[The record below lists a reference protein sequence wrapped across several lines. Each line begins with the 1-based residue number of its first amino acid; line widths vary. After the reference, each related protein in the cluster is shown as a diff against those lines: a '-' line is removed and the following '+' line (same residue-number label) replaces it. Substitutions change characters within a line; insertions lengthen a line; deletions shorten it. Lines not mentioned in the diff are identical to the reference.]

1 MNKIYKVVW
10 SKVKH
15 CYVVTS
21 ELAKRQTKGCGTRS
35 LRMATVSLG
44 VAASLL
50 CTGAVLP
57 IFGESVAEASE
68 LTVTGCTGTN
78 FTPTGS
84 IIGSTSEYVYYPK
97 DTGVTVLNLNGS
109 WSFGLD
115 IAGHY
120 VNESGVNASGY
131 TVNLNGPELFNNNSN
146 CALYGARVRGGG
158 NATANHVTIIT
169 GTVKGIVAGGCSTDG
184 SANSNSV
191 EIQGGT
197 FSTTTSAYSS
207 LGIAGGVSSA
217 DASGNANNNTVE
229 IKGGNIGTN
238 VDGGLFDSFFASGN
252 ANGNT
257 VTISGGTITGEVKG
271 GAAGGTGIATGNNV
285 NLNGGKV
292 GNGYDAA
299 YGGWA
304 VKGNAENNHV
314 NINGGTAN
322 GSVYGGQSK
331 SSNSASADVIGNTI
345 TITKGTVTGYN
356 NQWIYGGYTWGKQSG
371 NNASGKAED
380 NTVTIS
386 GGTLSHDT
394 SAADVS
400 GGVSN
405 GGDAIHN
412 IVKIE
417 NTFTD
422 KLSSVTG
429 GEADKNATKNEVT
442 ISGGTVSVVR
452 GGYSANGGIVGGD
465 NADDGNKVFING
477 GTVGSGVQGG
487 FSTGSGS
494 TGMVKNN
501 TVKITKGTV
510 NGIIYGGYGWSSSRS
525 ASDKIGDVSYNKVEI
540 SGGTVSS
547 VYGGQNSS
555 GMPEQSGKA
564 EENTVS
570 VSGDAELTAG
580 IIGGNSVTIA
590 TNNHVSISGSSKVS
604 GIVRGGYSSNSRT
617 DYASAASAKRNDVT
631 ISDNAE
637 LSKSVYGGYSNVGT
651 AESNVVTI
659 KGGTIN
665 VDSSYDFITGMT
677 GNGVYGGFSRGSGNV
692 LKNTVTI
699 EGGTVNAYRGVYGG
713 WAKNGTAGGSSA
725 DDGNKV
731 NISGGTVSGDVYG
744 GYGESGNPTK
754 NSVIISGGTFNGQGS
769 DQLIGRQAIF
779 GGYNHNGGS
788 ASDNTVTISGGTF
801 IGSKGIL
808 IQGGRTYYETGT
820 TNNNTVN
827 LTGTVTGLDKGSL
840 LGGGSNASNTGNEL
854 HVGGIK
860 GGDNGVWQGKTGD
873 TVNNKVAYVA
883 NFDKVVLHSVKWDT
897 KVAALEATTVEKVKT
912 LDIQSL
918 SFDKTPSS
926 GESMMLLKSS
936 SDLSTIKLDHKNG
949 KGVEITKSGVDLGS
963 SEKTEAAGENGVKL
977 TQTVTEKVTL
987 AEDCKAIN
995 YAMDATKKVTAITLD
1010 KVKDPR
1016 NMTGTGY
1023 DFSGVTKIDASKLEL
1038 DITPSLDMTSAIV
1051 PLVTNADNIKVGV
1064 AVDYGTGKT
1073 NHTQDFSVTHDAT
1086 GINVGTTVEGIV
1098 AAVPGTSAGTV
1109 NYVATGATMNSVDLS
1124 NWNGKA
1130 VTEDMSKV
1138 KGKTGGVA
1146 VVTGEFALPALSSG
1160 SVDIISTNTENFFG
1174 TVTGKRQYGD
1184 MPFENDEANG
1194 VILSGKQSGG
1204 VKAED
1209 RGKKLTYYAMKN
1221 TAETMTFGKVEF
1233 KKGGVARDLKNAYT
1247 FNASSTIDATDLTFK
1262 ETTEALQ
1269 ENDSMT
1275 LAANAKGITSAN
1287 KPTQP
1292 TNPNIAIAYTDKQGI
1307 KFGATAVG
1315 TVAAVTDAV
1324 QYTVD
1329 SVTLN
1334 SIDLA
1339 GWSGTAS
1346 SVPTGWSLKDGATV
1360 ETDGMTA
1367 PKVEAGK
1374 SASIITSGTDNFFAN
1389 AKINGANKYQ
1399 ETDFSEE
1406 DSGITFAGKQAKGV
1420 KADGKNLVYAL
1431 GGKNVTAATMTG
1443 EIKWDT
1449 EKAYYTNTK
1458 YAFTDSAKTDIS
1470 AVKFTATADPLNQS
1484 MTLIKNNV
1492 AGTVTEGTPEFTVN
1506 LSNTSLSATAK
1517 GETKVA
1523 EGNLTYTVT
1532 GVELQSVT
1540 VNGVGSASDTVPSNW
1555 TTASG
1560 LTVDTS
1566 KMELPG
1572 VMPSAGEE
1580 TVILKG
1586 SDKITFSDD
1595 SISDDNKY
1603 GKNPDRFTEEDKTQ
1617 GTVVIAGKQDKG
1629 VAASKDGK
1637 SLVYKVGTKDV
1648 SSVSLG
1654 TVTWASGSTLLDA
1667 SEKACN
1673 FAGVTALAGS
1683 FAMNYEKPEDVAAKQ
1698 SMTLLKAN
1706 ETLKDIAKEETN
1718 LHKYTNEP
1726 VAGVT
1731 MQGEITGKLSK
1742 SGNNVVFTATENKA
1756 TDLTFGKVEWK
1767 ADGALIDHSK
1777 TLTNVSF
1784 DGATVDTSNIDFY
1797 KEMYIEADQTMTL
1810 VSDFGGEAK
1819 VTPESTKYMVG
1830 TAYEGESET
1839 KMEGNN
1845 LIIRTTTAAGL
1856 SEQTHKTVM
1865 AMEAG
1870 VALLAGG
1877 SEHVGKALESLG
1889 DAANQG
1895 PDGTSVGV
1903 SIGGSGNRY
1912 ETGSHVNV
1920 NAWNAALAVG
1930 AKRELKQG
1938 ALEYGVFGEYGKGS
1952 YKLYNND
1959 GGRGD
1964 GDAHYAGA
1972 GLMAK
1977 WTNKHDVYTEASFR
1991 LGRMSDSADNILE
2004 GGGNKYGYDV
2014 HANYYGAHVGIGK
2027 VFRYKGGKSL
2037 DVYGKY
2043 FYTKRDGVEYDAK
2056 QHYNLDSVASS
2067 VLRIGARYGST
2078 DKLWNWYGGL
2088 AYEYEFDGEA
2098 KGTVNGTEIRA
2109 ASIKGSSVRGE
2120 LGMKMSATKDNPW
2133 QADISIYGYG
2143 GKHRGFGGNVNV
2155 AYTF

>member
-21 ELAKRQTKGCGTRS
+21 ELAKRQTKGCGARS

-50 CTGAVLP
+50 CAGAVLP
-57 IFGESVAEASE
+57 VFGESVAEASE
-68 LTVTGCTGTN
+68 VIVTGCSGTN
-78 FTPTGS
+78 FTPAGTMKFISSGYDS
-84 IIGSTSEYVYYPK
+84 LAVPNDANATI
-97 DTGVTVLNLNGS
+97 LNLNGN
-109 WSFGLD
+109 WTCVVD

-120 VNESGVNASGY
+120 VNESGVNASGI
-131 TVNLNGPELFNNNSN
+131 TVNLNGPELSN
-146 CALYGARVRGGG
+146 DSSNVALYGARVGGG
-158 NATANHVTIIT
+158 NATENHVTIST
-169 GTVKGIVAGGCSTDG
+169 GTVKGVVAGGCSTDG

-238 VDGGLFDSFFASGN
+238 VAGGLFDNPLASGN

-429 GEADKNATKNEVT
+429 GEAGDANTKATKNEVT
-442 ISGGTVSVVR
+442 IAGGTVSGKVI
-452 GGYSANGGIVGGD
+452 GGQSGAGTAGGD
-465 NADDGNKVFING
+465 TANDGNKV
-477 GTVGSGVQGG
+477 T
-487 FSTGSGS
+487 
-494 TGMVKNN
+494 
-501 TVKITKGTV
+501 
-510 NGIIYGGYGWSSSRS
+510 
-525 ASDKIGDVSYNKVEI
+525 I
-540 SGGTVSS
+540 SGGTVEGI
-547 VYGGQNSS
+547 VYGGY
-555 GMPEQSGKA
+555 
-564 EENTVS
+564 TD
-570 VSGDAELTAG
+570 SGDAKYNTVTINESGQVNNTVYGGCSENGGKAIGNTVTLGDSAKVTNGVTAG
-580 IIGGNSVTIA
+580 RSGKSDAENNKVTVNNGTVSGYINGGVATGTAKENHIIVNNGTVSYLQGGSGASAIGNTIEVNNGTVSGYIYGGSANNGTAGGDTANDGNKVTISGGTVEGTVYGGY
-590 TNNHVSISGSSKVS
+590 TNSGDAKYNSVSISGSGQV
-604 GIVRGGYSSNSRT
+604 NNT
-617 DYASAASAKRNDVT
+617 
-631 ISDNAE
+631 
-637 LSKSVYGGYSNVGT
+637 VYGGYSDGAAT
-651 AESNVVTI
+651 Q
-659 KGGTIN
+659 
-665 VDSSYDFITGMT
+665 
-677 GNGVYGGFSRGSGNV
+677 
-692 LKNTVTI
+692 NTVSIT
-699 EGGTVNAYRGVYGG
+699 
-713 WAKNGTAGGSSA
+713 
-725 DDGNKV
+725 
-731 NISGGTVSGDVYG
+731 GGTVSGAVFG
-744 GYGESGNPTK
+744 ALSKSGDANK
-754 NSVIISGGTFNGQGS
+754 NS
-769 DQLIGRQAIF
+769 
-779 GGYNHNGGS
+779 
-788 ASDNTVTISGGTF
+788 VTISGGTF
-801 IGSKGIL
+801 SGSVIVGGLLQNKTGYTGTADENTITISGGTFSGSNL
-808 IQGGRTYYETGT
+808 MVQGGYTSAADST

-827 LTGTVTGLDKGSL
+827 LTGTVTGLEIASFY
-840 LGGGSNASNTGNEL
+840 GGGSNASNTGNEL
-854 HVGGIK
+854 HVGGTK
-860 GGDNGVWQGKTGD
+860 DGTVTGVWQGKTGD
-873 TVNNKVAYVA
+873 TVNNKVAYVGR
-883 NFDKVVLHSVKWDT
+883 FDKVVLHSVKWDT

-926 GESMMLLKSS
+926 GESMMLLKSG

-1184 MPFENDEANG
+1184 TTFANDEENG

-1204 VKAED
+1204 VTTED
-1209 RGKKLTYYAMKN
+1209 SGKKLTYYAMKN
-1221 TAETMTFGKVEF
+1221 SAETMTFGEVEF
-1233 KKGGVARDLKNAYT
+1233 KKDGVARDLKNAYT
-1247 FNASSTIDATDLTFK
+1247 FDASSTIDATGLTFK
-1262 ETTEALQ
+1262 ETTEALLQ
-1269 ENDSMT
+1269 NDSMT

-1292 TNPNIAIAYTDKQGI
+1292 TNPDIAIAYTDKQGI
-1307 KFGATAVG
+1307 KFGATAIG

-1329 SVTLN
+1329 SVELN

-1339 GWSGTAS
+1339 GWDGKTAS
-1346 SVPTGWSLKDGATV
+1346 AVPTGWTVADKATIN
-1360 ETDGMTA
+1360 TKGMTELA
-1367 PKVEAGK
+1367 A
-1374 SASIITSGTDNFFAN
+1374 AATIITSGTDDFFKAATITGGN
-1389 AKINGANKYQ
+1389 EYK

-1406 DSGITFAGKQAKGV
+1406 DKGITFAGKQEKGV
-1420 KADGKNLVYAL
+1420 KAEGKNLVYAL
-1431 GGKNVTAATMTG
+1431 GGKNVTTATMTG

-1449 EKAYYTNTK
+1449 EKAYYENTK

-1492 AGTVTEGTPEFTVN
+1492 AGTVPEGTPEFTVN

-1517 GETKVA
+1517 GEAKVA

-1667 SEKACN
+1667 SEKAYN

-1777 TLTNVSF
+1777 ILRWSH
-1784 DGATVDTSNIDFY
+1784 G
-1797 KEMYIEADQTMTL
+1797 
-1810 VSDFGGEAK
+1810 
-1819 VTPESTKYMVG
+1819 
-1830 TAYEGESET
+1830 
-1839 KMEGNN
+1839 
-1845 LIIRTTTAAGL
+1845 
-1856 SEQTHKTVM
+1856 
-1865 AMEAG
+1865 
-1870 VALLAGG
+1870 
-1877 SEHVGKALESLG
+1877 
-1889 DAANQG
+1889 
-1895 PDGTSVGV
+1895 
-1903 SIGGSGNRY
+1903 RY
-1912 ETGSHVNV
+1912 V
-1920 NAWNAALAVG
+1920 
-1930 AKRELKQG
+1930 
-1938 ALEYGVFGEYGKGS
+1938 
-1952 YKLYNND
+1952 
-1959 GGRGD
+1959 
-1964 GDAHYAGA
+1964 
-1972 GLMAK
+1972 
-1977 WTNKHDVYTEASFR
+1977 
-1991 LGRMSDSADNILE
+1991 
-2004 GGGNKYGYDV
+2004 
-2014 HANYYGAHVGIGK
+2014 
-2027 VFRYKGGKSL
+2027 
-2037 DVYGKY
+2037 
-2043 FYTKRDGVEYDAK
+2043 
-2056 QHYNLDSVASS
+2056 QH
-2067 VLRIGARYGST
+2067 
-2078 DKLWNWYGGL
+2078 
-2088 AYEYEFDGEA
+2088 
-2098 KGTVNGTEIRA
+2098 
-2109 ASIKGSSVRGE
+2109 
-2120 LGMKMSATKDNPW
+2120 
-2133 QADISIYGYG
+2133 
-2143 GKHRGFGGNVNV
+2143 
-2155 AYTF
+2155 